1 MHTGNCNLLNKQS
14 AEVTK
19 AQRIKMNLKEYI
31 TALRMREEVRTK
43 AEPKSITQHKLQEL
57 ATLHD
62 ERDKLQAARKE
73 AK

>member
-1 MHTGNCNLLNKQS
+1 MKY
-14 AEVTK
+14 
-19 AQRIKMNLKEYI
+19 LKEYI

-43 AEPKSITQHKLQEL
+43 AEPRSITPQHELRKL